1 MLGDGGA
8 GERRFRCTDV
18 LIAQDESRW
27 VVVSFRV
34 SMVLSVLVLVCANVL
49 SNRVPGASVAI
60 GVGLTG
66 ALVVIARGSG
76 LGLSDLGL
84 TRSSWSAGLRWGG
97 GFAALA
103 AVGYGLALVIPA
115 TRAAVAG
122 TGSGSWAQA
131 LLQVLVVIPLGTV
144 IPEEFAFRGVL
155 WGLLRRRSGRW
166 AATLVS
172 SVLFGFWHVLP
183 ALAGGAANQAVDDVV
198 GGGTL
203 GVVVR
208 VVGTVLFTGAAGV
221 LFCELRVRSGSLLAP
236 TLAHWSVNGLGV
248 LFVTLA

>member
-1 MLGDGGA
+1 VRGG
-8 GERRFRCTDV
+8 V
-18 LIAQDESRW
+18 LIAGYDDRG
-27 VVVSFRV
+27 VGVSFRV
-34 SMVLSVLVLVCANVL
+34 SMVLAVLVLVGANVL
-49 SNRVPGASVAI
+49 SNRLPAASVAV

-66 ALVVIARGSG
+66 ALAVIARAGG
-76 LGLSDLGL
+76 LGLADLGL
-84 TRSSWSAGLRWGG
+84 TRSSWPAGLRWGG

-103 AVGYGLALVIPA
+103 AAGYGAALVIPV
-115 TRAAVAG
+115 TREMVAG

-131 LLQVLVVIPLGTV
+131 LLQALVVIPLGTV

-183 ALAGGAANQAVDDVV
+183 ALAGGAANQAVDEVV
-198 GGGTL
+198 GDGPL

-208 VVGTVLFTGAAGV
+208 VAGTVLFTGAAGV
-221 LFCELRVRSGSLLAP
+221 LFCELRGRSGSLLAP
-236 TLAHWSVNGLGV
+236 MLAHWSVNGLGV
-248 LFVTLA
+248 LFITLG